1 MKEPITIPSLGESVT
16 TAVLAAWLKENGDYV
31 EEGADIFELESDKAS
46 MAVPSPFSGTISIM
60 IEEGTEVKV
69 GQTVA
74 EVDTDAEKPIKEES
88 RKQKDAY
95 SPRSPSKP
103 VETPAAPKDT
113 TNTETFPAETPSE
126 SDSSAATSPAVRK
139 LMAEHGLTPASVKGS
154 GEGGRIVKGDVLK
167 AASGEAGKRQSALE
181 AGEAENGEV
190 LETAPAQK
198 RVPMSRIRKTIAENL
213 VRSRQNS
220 AHLTTFNEVNMS
232 RIMEI
237 RQSYRE
243 KFMETHGIKLG
254 FMSFF
259 IKASCTA
266 LKKFPKINS
275 YIENDEI
282 VYNNYYDIGVAVST
296 ERGLLVPVIRD
307 ADRLGIDELEKS
319 LSALAEKARNRKL
332 AVGEMTGGT
341 FTITNGGV
349 FGSMLSTP
357 IPTPPQSGILGM
369 HAIQQRPVVEK
380 GEIVARPMMYLAFT
394 YDHRIVDGKEAIGFL
409 ITIKNIIEEPEALL
423 LNV

>member
-1 MKEPITIPSLGESVT
+1 MKEPIKIPSLGESVT
-16 TAVLAAWLKENGDYV
+16 TAVLAAWLKKGGDYV
-31 EEGADIFELESDKAS
+31 AEGDDVFELESDKAS
-46 MAVPSPFSGTISIM
+46 MPVPSPFSGTISIL
-60 IEEGTEVKV
+60 IEEGTEVEV

-74 EVDTDAEKPIKEES
+74 EVDTDAEKPAKEEKKEES
-88 RKQKDAY
+88 RKQPDAH
-95 SPRSPSKP
+95 SLDSGS
-103 VETPAAPKDT
+103 EEGEAAAA
-113 TNTETFPAETPSE
+113 PAETN
-126 SDSSAATSPAVRK
+126 SSAATSPAVRR
-139 LMAEHGLTPASVKGS
+139 LMAEHSLTPASVKGS
-154 GEGGRIVKGDVLK
+154 GEGGRILKEDVLE
-167 AASGEAGKRQSALE
+167 AISGEAVGT
-181 AGEAENGEV
+181 ENSGGP
-190 LETAPAQK
+190 ETDRAQK

-232 RIMEI
+232 RIMEL
-237 RQSYRE
+237 RQRYKE
-243 KFMETHGIKLG
+243 KFRETHGTKLG

-259 IKASCTA
+259 MKASCTA
-266 LKKFPKINS
+266 LKKYPEVNS
-275 YIENDEI
+275 YIENDEVI
-282 VYNNYYDIGVAVST
+282 YNNFYDIGVAVST

-332 AVGEMTGGT
+332 EVREMTGGT
-341 FTITNGGV
+341 FTISNGGV

-380 GEIVARPMMYLAFT
+380 GEIVARPMMYLALT

-409 ITIKNIIEEPEALL
+409 ITIKNLIEEPEALL
-423 LNV
+423 LNI